1 MTAQVIGF
9 LRLRNDPGT
18 AAMSRAQEKQ
28 LMQRCCHCQG
38 RFGLVS
44 YRRLSKRFCS
54 KDCRDSYRPNLAAI
68 RELASRWFSTHFA
81 FVAFGHLERPMKVR
95 ATRLFHRRSAG

>member
-1 MTAQVIGF
+1 M
-9 LRLRNDPGT
+9 
-18 AAMSRAQEKQ
+18 Q

-54 KDCRDSYRPNLAAI
+54 KDCRDSFKHDFGAAI
-68 RELASRWFSTHFA
+68 RERASRWFASHFA
-81 FVAFGHLERPMKVR
+81 FIAFGHVERPMKVHAMR
-95 ATRLFHRRSAG
+95 AFRKRVAG